1 MKILK
6 FKNKSLNVFL
16 GYSYRYKWHM
26 IAVIILSTI
35 ASAMSAVP
43 AWLSKKFVDDVL
55 IKQNKEM
62 FLWIIGG
69 IFVATVIKVVS
80 SYYSE
85 ITSNFVTE
93 TIKREI
99 KIDIFSHLEKLP
111 ISYFKKNKL
120 GDTLSKL
127 TNDTT
132 SLGRIGF
139 IIFDMFKE
147 LLTVLILTGRM
158 FQVDYILALVS
169 LILLPLIIRVV
180 RKYTKKIRKYGRG
193 FKSLTRKIL

>member
-1 MKILK
+1 M
-6 FKNKSLNVFL
+6 
-16 GYSYRYKWHM
+16 
-26 IAVIILSTI
+26 
-35 ASAMSAVP
+35 
-43 AWLSKKFVDDVL
+43 
-55 IKQNKEM
+55 
-62 FLWIIGG
+62 
-69 IFVATVIKVVS
+69 
-80 SYYSE
+80 
-85 ITSNFVTE
+85 
-93 TIKREI
+93 
-99 KIDIFSHLEKLP
+99 
-111 ISYFKKNKL
+111 

-180 RKYTKKIRKYGRG
+180 RKYTKKN
-193 FKSLTRKIL
+193 

>member
-139 IIFDMFKE
+139 IILDMFK
-147 LLTVLILTGRM
+147 
-158 FQVDYILALVS
+158 
-169 LILLPLIIRVV
+169 
-180 RKYTKKIRKYGRG
+180 
-193 FKSLTRKIL
+193 